1 MEYLPRIVEA
11 ELSLLLE
18 ATGAVLIEGPKACG
32 KTETAL
38 RAAASEVCLDR
49 DENAKRMADLD
60 AATVLAGETPRL
72 IDEWQVAPRIWNHVR
87 HEVDRRRAPGQFILT
102 GSAKPADDH
111 TRHSGAGRFS
121 RLRMRPCSLSETG
134 HSSSRISLAKLLR
147 GEKQSATPKEM
158 TIASLAEIVCAGGWP
173 ANFGKPLA
181 AAIRANRGY
190 VREICH
196 VDVSQASGKSHDPA
210 RVERMLRTLARNVAT
225 PVATS
230 KLAADVDGANGRK
243 LNPETAAEYL
253 EALTRLMVVEDQPAW
268 SPNLRS
274 RTRLRA
280 AAVRHFVD
288 PSLAV
293 AALGIAPDR
302 LLANLEYFGFLFESL
317 VIRDLRIYAQA
328 ADARIYH
335 YREKDGLEVDAI
347 VETADGRWAAFEIKL
362 GGRWIDEG
370 KKNLLRL
377 ADRLSGT
384 EHGEPAALAVIV
396 PNGYGHCKPGD
407 VGIVPV
413 NALGP

>member
-1 MEYLPRIVEA
+1 MEYLPRIVDA

-18 ATGAVLIEGPKACG
+18 ASGAVLIEGPKACG
-32 KTETAL
+32 KTETAS
-38 RAAASEVCLDR
+38 RAAASEVRLDR
-49 DENAKRMADLD
+49 DENAKLMVELD
-60 AATVLAGETPRL
+60 VGAVLAGETPRL
-72 IDEWQVAPRIWNHVR
+72 IDEWQLAPRIWNHVR

-102 GSAKPADDH
+102 GSAKPADDQ

-121 RLRMRPCSLSETG
+121 RLQMRPFTLSELG
-134 HSSSRISLAKLLR
+134 QSSNSISLAKLLQS
-147 GEKQSATPKEM
+147 EPQSAQRQEM
-158 TIASLAEIVCAGGWP
+158 TISSLAEILCAGGWP
-173 ANFGKPLA
+173 ANVDKPSS

-196 VDVSQASGKSHDPA
+196 VDISQASGKSHDPI
-210 RVERMLRTLARNVAT
+210 RVERLLRSLARNIAT

-230 KLAADVDGANGRK
+230 KLAADVSEANGQR
-243 LNPETAAEYL
+243 LNPDTAAEYL

-268 SPNLRS
+268 SPKLRS
-274 RTRLRA
+274 RTRLRV

-302 LLANLEYFGFLFESL
+302 LLADLNYFGLLFESL
-317 VIRDLRIYAQA
+317 VIRDLRVHAQA
-328 ADARIYH
+328 ADARVYH

-362 GGRWIDEG
+362 GERWIEEG
-370 KKNLLRL
+370 RKSLLRVAERL
-377 ADRLSGT
+377 AGT
-384 EHGEPAALAVIV
+384 DHGKPTALAVIV
-396 PNGYGHCKPGD
+396 PSGYGYFRPGE
-407 VGIVPV
+407 VGIVPI

>member
-1 MEYLPRIVEA
+1 MEYLPRIVDE
-11 ELSLLLE
+11 ELHLLLE
-18 ATGAVLIEGPKACG
+18 ASGAVLIEGPKACG
-32 KTETAL
+32 KTETAS
-38 RAAASEVCLDR
+38 RAAASEVRLDR
-49 DENAKRMADLD
+49 DENARQMVDLEVG
-60 AATVLAGETPRL
+60 TVLAGETPRL
-72 IDEWQVAPRIWNHVR
+72 IDEWQLAPRIWNHVR

-121 RLRMRPCSLSETG
+121 RLRMRPFTLSESG
-134 HSSSRISLAKLLR
+134 LSSSRISLAKLLQ
-147 GEKQSATPKEM
+147 GEAQSAAREEM
-158 TIASLAEIVCAGGWP
+158 SISSLAEIVCVGGWP
-173 ANFGKPLA
+173 ANLGKPLS

-190 VREICH
+190 VRELCH
-196 VDVSQASGKSHDPA
+196 VDISRANGKSHDPTK
-210 RVERMLRTLARNVAT
+210 VERLLRSLARNVAT

-230 KLAADVDGANGRK
+230 KLAADVVGENIQGMHA
-243 LNPETAAEYL
+243 ETAAEYL

-302 LLANLEYFGFLFESL
+302 LLADLKFLGFLFESL
-317 VIRDLRIYAQA
+317 VIRDLRVYAQA
-328 ADARIYH
+328 ADARVYH

-362 GGRWIDEG
+362 GERWIEEG
-370 KKNLLRL
+370 KRNLLRVAERL
-377 ADRLSGT
+377 AGT
-384 EHGEPAALAVIV
+384 VHGNPTALAVIV
-396 PNGYGHCKPGD
+396 PGGYGYFRPGEI
-407 VGIVPV
+407 GIVPI
-413 NALGP
+413 NALDQ

>member
-1 MEYLPRIVEA
+1 MEYLPRIVDA

-38 RAAASEVCLDR
+38 RAAASEVRLDH
-49 DENAKRMADLD
+49 DENAKQMVDLD
-60 AATVLAGETPRL
+60 VGTVLAGDTPRL
-72 IDEWQVAPRIWNHVR
+72 IDEWQLAPRIWNHVR

-121 RLRMRPCSLSETG
+121 RLSMRPCALSESG
-134 HSSSRISLAKLLR
+134 QSSNRISLAKLLQS
-147 GEKQSATPKEM
+147 EPQSAVRQEM
-158 TIASLAEIVCAGGWP
+158 TISSLAEIVCAGGWP
-173 ANFGKPLA
+173 ANVGKPLA

-196 VDVSQASGKSHDPA
+196 VDIAQAGGKSYDPFK
-210 RVERMLRTLARNVAT
+210 VERLLRSLARNVAT
-225 PVATS
+225 PAAKS
-230 KLAADVDGANGRK
+230 KLAADVGGANGQK
-243 LNPETAAEYL
+243 LNPDTVAEYL

-293 AALGIAPDR
+293 AALGITPDR
-302 LLANLEYFGFLFESL
+302 LLADLEYFGFLFESL

-328 ADARIYH
+328 ADARVYH

-347 VETADGRWAAFEIKL
+347 METADGRWAAFEIKL
-362 GGRWIDEG
+362 GERWIAEG
-370 KKNLLRL
+370 QKNLLRL
-377 ADRLSGT
+377 ADRLAGT
-384 EHGEPAALAVIV
+384 DHGEPAALAVIV
-396 PNGYGHCKPGD
+396 PNGYGHFKPGD
-407 VGIVPV
+407 AGIVPI

>member
-1 MEYLPRIVEA
+1 MEYLPRIVDA
-11 ELSLLLE
+11 ELSLLIE

-38 RAAASEVCLDR
+38 RAAASEVRLDR
-49 DENAKRMADLD
+49 DENAKRMVDLD
-60 AATVLAGETPRL
+60 VGTVLAGETPRL
-72 IDEWQVAPRIWNHVR
+72 IDEWQLAPKIWNHVR

-121 RLRMRPCSLSETG
+121 RLRMRPCALSESG
-134 HSSSRISLAKLLR
+134 QSSNRISLAKLLR
-147 GEKQSATPKEM
+147 SEPQSAVPQEM
-158 TIASLAEIVCAGGWP
+158 TISSLAEIVCTGGWP
-173 ANFGKPLA
+173 ANVGKPLA

-196 VDVSQASGKSHDPA
+196 VDISQASGKSHDPI
-210 RVERMLRTLARNVAT
+210 RVERLLRSLARNVAT

-230 KLAADVDGANGRK
+230 KLAADVGGANGQK
-243 LNPETAAEYL
+243 LNRETAAEYL

-293 AALGIAPDR
+293 AALGIAADR
-302 LLANLEYFGFLFESL
+302 LLADLEYFGFLFESL
-317 VIRDLRIYAQA
+317 VVRDLRIYAQA
-328 ADARIYH
+328 ADARVYH

-362 GGRWIDEG
+362 GERWIAEG
-370 KKNLLRL
+370 QKNLLRL
-377 ADRLSGT
+377 ADRLAGT
-384 EHGEPAALAVIV
+384 DHGEPAALAVIV
-396 PNGYGHCKPGD
+396 PNGYGHFKPGD
-407 VGIVPV
+407 VGIVPI
-413 NALGP
+413 NTLGP

>member
-1 MEYLPRIVEA
+1 MEYLPRIVDA

-38 RAAASEVCLDR
+38 RAAASEVRLDH
-49 DENAKRMADLD
+49 DENAKQMVDLD
-60 AATVLAGETPRL
+60 AGAVLAGETPRL
-72 IDEWQVAPRIWNHVR
+72 IDEWQLAPKIWNHVR

-121 RLRMRPCSLSETG
+121 RLRMRPCALSESG
-134 HSSSRISLAKLLR
+134 QSSNRISLAKLLR
-147 GEKQSATPKEM
+147 SEPQSAVPQEM
-158 TIASLAEIVCAGGWP
+158 TISSLAEIVCVGGWP
-173 ANFGKPLA
+173 ANVGKPLG

-196 VDVSQASGKSHDPA
+196 VDISQASGKSHDPI
-210 RVERMLRTLARNVAT
+210 RVERLLRSLARNVAT

-230 KLAADVDGANGRK
+230 KLAADVGGANGQK
-243 LNPETAAEYL
+243 LNRETAAEYL

-293 AALGIAPDR
+293 AALGIAADR
-302 LLANLEYFGFLFESL
+302 LLADLEYFGFLFESL
-317 VIRDLRIYAQA
+317 VVRDLRIYAQA
-328 ADARIYH
+328 ADARVYH

-362 GGRWIDEG
+362 GERWIAEG
-370 KKNLLRL
+370 QKNLLRL
-377 ADRLSGT
+377 ADRLAGT
-384 EHGEPAALAVIV
+384 DHGEPAALAVIV

-407 VGIVPV
+407 VGIVPI

>member
-1 MEYLPRIVEA
+1 MEYLPRIVDA

-38 RAAASEVCLDR
+38 RAAASEVRLDR
-49 DENAKRMADLD
+49 DENAKQMVDLD
-60 AATVLAGETPRL
+60 AGTVLAGETPRL
-72 IDEWQVAPRIWNHVR
+72 IDEWQLAPRIWNHVR

-121 RLRMRPCSLSETG
+121 RLRMRPCSLSESG
-134 HSSSRISLAKLLR
+134 QSSSRISLAKLLQS
-147 GEKQSATPKEM
+147 EPQSAVRQEM
-158 TIASLAEIVCAGGWP
+158 TIPSLAEIVCAGGWP
-173 ANFGKPLA
+173 ANVGKPLA

-190 VREICH
+190 VREISH
-196 VDVSQASGKSHDPA
+196 VDIAQAGGKSYDPLK
-210 RVERMLRTLARNVAT
+210 VERLLRSLARNVAT
-225 PVATS
+225 PAAKS
-230 KLAADVDGANGRK
+230 KVAADVGGANGQK
-243 LNPETAAEYL
+243 LNPDTAAEYL

-268 SPNLRS
+268 APNLRS

-280 AAVRHFVD
+280 AAVRHFAD

-302 LLANLEYFGFLFESL
+302 LLADLEYFGFLFESL
-317 VIRDLRIYAQA
+317 VIRDLRVYAQA
-328 ADARIYH
+328 ADARVYH

-362 GGRWIDEG
+362 GERWIAEG
-370 KKNLLRL
+370 QKNLFRL
-377 ADRLSGT
+377 ADRLAET
-384 EHGEPAALAVIV
+384 DHGKPAALAVIV
-396 PNGYGHCKPGD
+396 PNGYGHFKPGD
-407 VGIVPV
+407 VGIVPI